1 MDSHWIN
8 EDGQGDPLSGHPE
21 RSRYGTS
28 LSLLGRAVLSQ
39 SWQTWTLCAMLR
51 RSLVGASRHGRFEK
65 GTRADRKR
73 LGRDPR
79 VANLYFCE
87 CNKEGYLGEKQG
99 RSCFSVPTE
108 AKLINYTS
116 LWSTVPGSCPDLPG
130 ISSSPRRSCCC
141 PHQRGLDLIH
151 NLPFLIRPRDEGDD
165 Y

>member
-1 MDSHWIN
+1 MVTQSVLDMGPHCYFWTGLCCPRAGKCGPSV
-8 EDGQGDPLSGHPE
+8 L
-21 RSRYGTS
+21 YCVCS
-28 LSLLGRAVLSQ
+28 LA
-39 SWQTWTLCAMLR
+39 
-51 RSLVGASRHGRFEK
+51 GASRHGRFEK

-73 LGRDPR
+73 LGQAPR
-79 VANLYFCE
+79 VAALYFCE
-87 CNKEGYLGEKQG
+87 RNKEGYLGEKQG
-99 RSCFSVPTE
+99 RSCFLVPTE

-141 PHQRGLDLIH
+141 PHQRGLGLIH

>member
-1 MDSHWIN
+1 MVTQSVLDMGPHCYFWTRLCCPRAGKRGPSVLCRIC
-8 EDGQGDPLSGHPE
+8 
-21 RSRYGTS
+21 S
-28 LSLLGRAVLSQ
+28 LEE
-39 SWQTWTLCAMLR
+39 
-51 RSLVGASRHGRFEK
+51 ASRHGRFEK

-73 LGRDPR
+73 LGQAPR
-79 VANLYFCE
+79 VADLYFCE

-141 PHQRGLDLIH
+141 PHQRGLGLIH